1 MEALQFGRFEIRPE
15 QRQVWADGAPV
26 PLGARAFDLL
36 LLLVQRSDRVVGKDE
51 IFTKVWAGLV
61 VEENNL
67 SVQIYALRRLLG
79 TETISTVTGRGYR
92 FTAQVQ
98 VKPAAAEA
106 EEPVG
111 NLPARRAELFGREA
125 ELADLL
131 ARCERSVCITLCGL
145 AGVGKSALATLAAQC
160 LADLRPFAHGAWRVD
175 LTDVRDPAR
184 LVPAVAEVVGV
195 ELDAQADALKELVA
209 QLRHRQLLLV
219 LDNCEHVIDAA
230 AHLVE
235 ALLATAARVTLIATS
250 QEPLR
255 VPDELLV
262 RLNPLAVPQTGPA
275 DDAADCGAMRMLV
288 ARVRAA
294 MGGSFAP
301 MPGELG
307 DMVEICRQLDG
318 IPLALEFAA
327 SRVPLLGVAGVRS
340 RLHDRLRML
349 AGGARGAPTRH
360 RSLQAA
366 LEWSH
371 QLLSPRTQGVL
382 HRLAVFPSGFS
393 IEGAQLIAD
402 AGDEAELLE
411 QLDVLVD
418 RSLVTRQAGPRAHY
432 RMLETTRA
440 FALDCLAAAGGGIDW
455 QARLARV
462 MAELSVAAAR
472 SRDTA
477 WMWQEMPN
485 LRAALSWAAA
495 AQGPGATA
503 VTLATYASVV
513 LGAGGALSEAL
524 DMLRRVRSRLD
535 ESCPPALI
543 ARYWHWVGRL
553 GVEGRLPSSI
563 CIEALQRA
571 DALFAAL
578 GEPRHRHA
586 CQRHLAE
593 AELRSGHPDRAEQHL
608 ASARELESADIL
620 PADRMRRQRV
630 DALLAGARGRH
641 GEALRHAQSALALAE
656 AGSVDRYRLLL
667 MADIGWLHLQ
677 MGHAESAVGTFRDL
691 LQHLDHSIRQ
701 GLARARALSG
711 LTVALVAAS
720 QMDDAARVA
729 GRTVQ
734 ALQQA
739 NLLCSR
745 CEVFAWLL
753 AADGNGRAAA
763 QLIGAGDA
771 FAAGSETERDPISQ
785 LARARAVALLE
796 KLLPADDADY
806 WQAQGALADES
817 QVRQLLERAFVT
829 APQGDDFEDTLT

>member
-1 MEALQFGRFEIRPE
+1 MEALQFGRFEIRPA
-15 QRQVWADGAPV
+15 QRQVWADGTLV

-36 LLLVQRSDRVVGKDE
+36 LLLVQHRDRVVGKDE
-51 IFTKVWAGLV
+51 IFTKVWPGLV

-67 SVQIYALRRLLG
+67 SVQIYALRRVLG

-92 FTAQVQ
+92 FTAQVLA
-98 VKPAAAEA
+98 KAAAVGA
-106 EEPVG
+106 ELPQG

-125 ELADLL
+125 ELAELL
-131 ARCERSVCITLCGL
+131 AQCERSACITLCGL
-145 AGVGKSALATLAAQC
+145 AGVGKTALATLAAQC
-160 LADLRPFAHGAWRVD
+160 LVDLRPYADGAWRVD
-175 LTDVRDPAR
+175 LTDVRDPTR
-184 LVPAVAEVVGV
+184 LVPSVAEVVGV
-195 ELDAQADALKELVA
+195 ELDPQTDALKQLVA
-209 QLRHRQLLLV
+209 RLRHRQLLLV

-230 AHLVE
+230 AQLVE
-235 ALLATAARVTLIATS
+235 ALLASAAQVSLIATS

-255 VPDELLV
+255 VPGERLV
-262 RLNPLAVPQTGPA
+262 RLNPLAVPQTGPTGEVA
-275 DDAADCGAMRMLV
+275 ECGAMRMLL
-288 ARVRAA
+288 ARVRTA

-301 MPGELG
+301 MPGELAE
-307 DMVEICRQLDG
+307 MVEICRQLDG

-340 RLHDRLRML
+340 RLHDRLRLL
-349 AGGARGAPTRH
+349 AGGARGVPTRH

-366 LEWSH
+366 MEWSH

-382 HRLAVFPSGFS
+382 HRLAIFPSGFS
-393 IEGAQLIAD
+393 IEGALLIVD
-402 AGDEAELLE
+402 AGDETELLE
-411 QLDVLVD
+411 QLEVLVD
-418 RSLVTRQAGPRAHY
+418 RSLVTRQAGPRARY

-455 QARLARV
+455 QAKLAQV
-462 MAELSVAAAR
+462 MAELCVAAAR

-485 LRAALSWAAA
+485 LRAALSWATAA
-495 AQGPGATA
+495 PGPGATA

-513 LGAGGALSEAL
+513 LGAGGALNEAL

-535 ESCPPALI
+535 ESCPPALA

-553 GVEGRLPSSI
+553 GVEGRLPSST

-571 DALFAAL
+571 DAQFAAL

-608 ASARELESADIL
+608 ASARALETADV
-620 PADRMRRQRV
+620 PAADRMRRQRV
-630 DALLAGARGRH
+630 EALLAGAQGRH
-641 GEALRHAQSALALAE
+641 AEALRHAQSALGLAE

-667 MADIGWLHLQ
+667 MADMGWTHLQ
-677 MGHAESAVGTFRDL
+677 MGHADSAVATFRDL
-691 LQHLDHSIRQ
+691 LHQLDHSIRQ

-711 LTVALVAAS
+711 LTAALVAAS
-720 QMDDAARVA
+720 RMDEAARVA
-729 GRTVQ
+729 GRAVQ
-734 ALQQA
+734 ALNQA

-753 AADGNGRAAA
+753 AAEGNGRAAA
-763 QLIGAGDA
+763 QLLGAGEA
-771 FAAGSETERDPISQ
+771 FAAGSETERDPISR

-796 KLLPADDADY
+796 KLLPADDAEY
-806 WQAQGALADES
+806 WQAQGALADED
-817 QVRQLLERAFVT
+817 QVRQLLERAFVA
-829 APQGDDFEDTLT
+829 APLGDDFEDTLI

>member
-1 MEALQFGRFEIRPE
+1 MDVLQFGRFEIRPE
-15 QRQVWADGAPV
+15 QRQVRADGVPV
-26 PLGARAFDLL
+26 PLGSRALDLL
-36 LLLVQRSDRVVGKDE
+36 LLLVRHRDRVVGKDE
-51 IFTKVWAGLV
+51 IFSQVWPGLV

-79 TETISTVTGRGYR
+79 TETIGTVTGRGYR
-92 FTAQVQ
+92 FTAQVRITS
-98 VKPAAAEA
+98 ATAETD
-106 EEPVG
+106 EPRG
-111 NLPARRAELFGREA
+111 NLPARRADLFGREA
-125 ELADLL
+125 ELAHLL
-131 ARCERSVCITLCGL
+131 TQCERAACITLCGM
-145 AGVGKSALATLAAQC
+145 AGVGKTALATLVAQR
-160 LADLRPFAHGAWRVD
+160 LADLRPFADGAWRVD
-175 LTDVRDPAR
+175 LTEVRDPAW

-195 ELDAQADALKELVA
+195 ELDAQTDALKELVA

-219 LDNCEHVIDAA
+219 LDNCEHVIEAA
-230 AHLVE
+230 AQLVQ
-235 ALLATAARVTLIATS
+235 ALLATTARVMLITTS

-255 VPDELLV
+255 VSGETVV
-262 RLNPLAVPQTGPA
+262 RLDPLVVPHTGPV

-301 MPGELG
+301 MSGELA

-327 SRVPLLGVAGVRS
+327 SRVPLLGVSGVRS
-340 RLHDRLRML
+340 RLNDRLRL
-349 AGGARGAPTRH
+349 LVGGARGAPKRH

-402 AGDEAELLE
+402 TGEEAELLE
-411 QLDVLVD
+411 QLDILVD
-418 RSLVTRQAGPRAHY
+418 RSLVVRDAGPRARY
-432 RMLETTRA
+432 RILETTRA

-455 QARLARV
+455 QARLAQV
-462 MAELSVAAAR
+462 MAELCVTAAR
-472 SRDTA
+472 RRDTA

-485 LRAALSWAAA
+485 LRAAFSWATAA
-495 AQGPGATA
+495 TGPGATA

-524 DMLRRVRSRLD
+524 NMLRLVSSRLD
-535 ESCPPALI
+535 ESCPPALV
-543 ARYWHWVGRL
+543 ARYWHWLGRL
-553 GVEGRLPSSI
+553 GVEGRLPSST

-578 GEPRHRHA
+578 NEPRHRHA

-608 ASARELESADIL
+608 ASACDLEKADMS

-630 DALLAGARGRH
+630 QALLASARGRH
-641 GEALRHAQSALALAE
+641 TEALRLAHSALELAE
-656 AGSVDRYRLLL
+656 GGSVDRYRLLL
-667 MADIGWLHLQ
+667 MADIGWTHLQ
-677 MGHAESAVGTFRDL
+677 MGQAASAVGAFRNL
-691 LQHLDHSIRQ
+691 LLHLDHSIRQ

-711 LTVALVAAS
+711 LTAALVAAG
-720 QMDDAARVA
+720 QVDDAARVA
-729 GRTVQ
+729 GRTVH

-753 AADGNGRAAA
+753 AAKGNGIAAA

-771 FAAGSETERDPISQ
+771 FTAGSETERDPISQ
-785 LARARAVALLE
+785 LARARTMALLE
-796 KLLPADDADY
+796 KLLPADDTNY
-806 WQAQGALADES
+806 WQAQGAISDENH
-817 QVRQLLERAFVT
+817 VRQLLERAFVT
-829 APQGDDFEDTLT
+829 PPQGDDFEDTLT